1 MNRLKK
7 SITALVCVAVVVS
20 MMPTTAFA
28 DAGRS
33 YDTKEKTSVEKITRQ
48 GVAKSTDVFS
58 GEKNSVLNEKVK
70 PGKISS
76 KEFVTDDENGDY
88 ITFNRS
94 EYFTL
99 YKGQKL
105 YVDFR
110 MWDTW
115 EHYYTIPE
123 FDVFDYNGNR
133 CYYTYAPAGSR
144 LIVEPESY
152 DDYSG
157 YHNINSSRMPSGTY
171 YLFLSA
177 MPCDEYGYWPDDWA
191 DFEIPTEII
200 PFRVKSLP
208 KPTNLSVT
216 AGKKKCTIK
225 FSKSTGPTKYV
236 IYRSTSKNSGYK
248 TIATISGNKYT
259 DKKVKKGKRYYY
271 KVKAKRGTSATGIA
285 YSSYTSAKK
294 SGKIK

>member
-7 SITALVCVAVVVS
+7 SIIALVCVAVVVS

-33 YDTKEKTSVEKITRQ
+33 YDTKEKTSVEKITKK
-48 GVAKSTDVFS
+48 GADKSTDAFS
-58 GEKNSVLNEKVK
+58 GEKNSVINEMVK

-76 KEFVTDDENGDY
+76 KKFVLDDENGDY
-88 ITFNRS
+88 ITFNRP

-105 YVDFR
+105 YVDFT

-115 EHYYTIPE
+115 ESYYTIPKL
-123 FDVFDYNGNR
+123 DVFDYDVNHR
-133 CYYTYAPAGSR
+133 YYTYNPAGSS

-152 DDYSG
+152 DNYSG

-171 YLFLSA
+171 LLFLSA
-177 MPCDEYGYWPDDWA
+177 MPCYDNGIYPDNWA

-216 AGKKKCTIK
+216 AGKKKCTVK
-225 FSKSTGPTKYV
+225 YSKSKAATKYE

-248 TIATISGNKYT
+248 KIATISGNKYT

-271 KVKAKRGTSATGIA
+271 KVKAKRGTTATGIA
-285 YSSYTSAKK
+285 YSSFTSVKR